1 MAGKM
6 LGRDFNQSSRQIF
19 SLYRSRQQ
27 AANNRYFVF
36 RNQSRLS
43 SRHMSIFS
51 EFSKR
56 FKGEVESNPELQK
69 SIKELKEKAVEI
81 KSITEDLKTRTKQ
94 TTEHLYK
101 HADAVRTEAETK
113 AKQVSAVMKDKIS
126 AATEQAKDFGEKTF
140 KVGTDGSEE
149 KTRSKADS
157 SSNYEGSSTSST
169 AKTEATESASS
180 QEESGASETVF
191 HKIGKGVS
199 FASSSTAAAFKSLK
213 EAKIVD
219 VTKKGYN
226 LVKDEL
232 TSTPSRRRK
241 MESAAA
247 ASAYKERSSATSIVP
262 VGVKQTRWG
271 KKWEE
276 FKEKAR
282 GHPLYKR
289 VRGVGEH
296 PAVAKSQELAEDIR
310 ERWETSDSPVVHKIQ
325 DLNETIFGE
334 SASAISYKE
343 IRRRDPYFSLPDF
356 IADVQEIVKPTL
368 QAYLKGDFETLKKNC
383 SFEVIDR
390 CKAERRAYESQG
402 IFFDNKILHISDVEV
417 KETKLMGDTPIIIVA
432 FQTQQTFCVRDR
444 SGKITEGGKDD
455 IHTVYY
461 AWAMQQMDSGEMKE
475 GEVYPTWRLR
485 EMQQL
490 GIQSLI

>member
-1 MAGKM
+1 MGSRM
-6 LGRDFNQSSRQIF
+6 LGRNFRGSSRQIF
-19 SLYRSRQQ
+19 ALYRSWHQ
-27 AANNRYFVF
+27 ATNNQTPTFHL
-36 RNQSRLS
+36 QSGLNT
-43 SRHMSIFS
+43 RHMSVFN

-56 FKGEVESNPELQK
+56 VKGEVESNPELQK
-69 SIKELKEKAVEI
+69 SIKELKEKAGEI
-81 KSITEDLKTRTKQ
+81 KAITEDLKVRTKQ

-113 AKQVSAVMKDKIS
+113 AKQVSAAMKDKIS
-126 AATEQAKDFGEKTF
+126 AATEQAKELRENF
-140 KVGTDGSEE
+140 KVGIDGSKE
-149 KTRSKADS
+149 KARSDGGET
-157 SSNYEGSSTSST
+157 SNSEGNSATGT
-169 AKTEATESASS
+169 AKTEATDFASS
-180 QEESGASETVF
+180 QETGGTSETLF
-191 HKIGKGVS
+191 SKFGKRVNL
-199 FASSSTAAAFKSLK
+199 ASSSASAALKSLK
-213 EAKIVD
+213 EAKIID

-247 ASAYKERSSATSIVP
+247 ASTYKERSSATSMVP
-262 VGVKQTRWG
+262 VAAKQTRWG

-282 GHPLYKR
+282 VNPLFKR
-289 VRGVGEH
+289 VMGISEH

-334 SASAISYKE
+334 TPAAISYKE

-356 IADVQEIVKPTL
+356 IADVQEMIKPTL
-368 QAYLKGDFETLKKNC
+368 QAYLKGDLETLKKNC

-417 KETKLMGDTPIIIVA
+417 KETKLMGNTPIIIIA

-444 SGKITEGGKDD
+444 TGKITEGGEDD

-461 AWAMQQMDSGEMKE
+461 AWAMQQMDAGEM
-475 GEVYPTWRLR
+475 GESEFYPTWRLR